1 MNKRVFVGI
10 MVLFMALGLLAAPG
24 AAQAQTHTLTY
35 SGFSGTCSVSGFSM
49 GATANYNLPTAV
61 TVNGNT
67 TLNGAAYDTFS
78 FGLGAGTGTFAT
90 GFSRTFSPALGS
102 NTFTFVFNSVL
113 VDASTAVVYGTSVT
127 TINCAAGV
135 FSATNAFVPAG
146 GVYGGPGIPSGFVL
160 RTITCDVAVRNA
172 PGGAP
177 IGSDAV
183 KAGQTFYVS
192 PDTTAAPDGELWS
205 QIFVSSSPNPWIPT
219 RCIGQ

>member
-1 MNKRVFVGI
+1 MSKRVFVGI
-10 MVLFMALGLLAAPG
+10 MVLFMALGLLAAPS

-35 SGFSGTCSVSGFSM
+35 SAISGTCSVSGFNTST
-49 GATANYNLPTAV
+49 TANYNLPTAV

-67 TLNGAAYDTFS
+67 TLNGTAYDTFS

-113 VDASTAVVYGTSVT
+113 VDSATLVTYGTSVT
-127 TINCAAGV
+127 TINCVGGV
-135 FSATNAFVPAG
+135 LSGSNVFVPYSAP
-146 GVYGGPGIPSGFVL
+146 YGGPGIPSGFVL

-177 IGSDAV
+177 IGSDSV

-205 QIFVSSSPNPWIPT
+205 QVFVSSSPNPWIPT
-219 RCIGQ
+219 RCVGQ

>member
-1 MNKRVFVGI
+1 MSKRFFFGI
-10 MVLFMALGLLAAPG
+10 MVLFLALGVLAVPS

-35 SGFSGTCSVSGFSM
+35 SGFTGSCSASGFTTNT
-49 GATANYNLPTAV
+49 TASYNLPTAV

-78 FGLGAGTGTFAT
+78 FGLAAGTGGFPT
-90 GFSRTFSPALGS
+90 GFSRTFSPALAS

-113 VDASTAVVYGTSVT
+113 VDSVTSETYGTSVT
-127 TINCAAGV
+127 TINCVGGV
-135 FSATNAFVPAG
+135 FSASNAFVPYS
-146 GVYGGPGIPSGFVL
+146 VPYGGPGVPSGYVL

-205 QIFVSSSPNPWIPT
+205 QVFVSSSPNPWIPT
-219 RCIGQ
+219 RCVGQ